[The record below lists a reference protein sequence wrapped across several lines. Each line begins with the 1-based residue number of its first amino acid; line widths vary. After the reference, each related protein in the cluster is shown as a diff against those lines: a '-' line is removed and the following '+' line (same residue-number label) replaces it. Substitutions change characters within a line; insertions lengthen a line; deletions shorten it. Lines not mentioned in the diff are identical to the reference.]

1 MTKTF
6 FRFLMLAAAL
16 LLTAAT
22 STTAQIKVH
31 SIGDSTMQTYDES
44 STDKR
49 GWAQMLQQFFDA
61 NFVTVNNRGK
71 SGASSKSF
79 YNEAAYW
86 PTMVASKSSNTTIE
100 QGDYVLIQ
108 FAHNDEK
115 NNGMDGDEV
124 IAYYK
129 SIGNTTEAASTDYSL
144 TRQRRAAEF
153 QLS

>member
-1 MTKTF
+1 
-6 FRFLMLAAAL
+6 MLAAAL

-49 GWAQMLQQFFDA
+49 GWVQMLQQFFDA

-86 PTMVASKSSNTTIE
+86 PTMVASKSSNTFVRRLHSETLVESLGNIE
-100 QGDYVLIQ
+100 SDT
-108 FAHNDEK
+108 K
-115 NNGMDGDEV
+115 R
-124 IAYYK
+124 
-129 SIGNTTEAASTDYSL
+129 AASFL
-144 TRQRRAAEF
+144 RRR
-153 QLS
+153 